1 MSTLPLYLRHEE
13 FALQIE
19 PLTQAGV
26 LQAQDVLPIDAVA
39 ERYGEQDPAVLLAAA
54 LALRAPR
61 AGHVG
66 ADLAQAPLLTKDSA
80 EEAGAAFA
88 WPELEPWLAKVRRS
102 ALVDLAALAPA
113 GDRPLV
119 LQQLSHGREL
129 LMARRLW
136 QAQAQLAKE
145 LLAMAA
151 SRPALQ
157 LTDEQIQ
164 QGLERLAL
172 TDPQTRSGV
181 ELAAR
186 QRLAIITGGPGTGK
200 TYSIK
205 CLLPVLLEHAAAL
218 GQSLDVRLAAPTG
231 KAAMRMQ
238 EGIAQDLETLATTA
252 SVRTF
257 IQGLVPQTLH
267 KLLGMRPDGS
277 ARHTRSN
284 PLTCDVIVVDEVSM
298 IDLQLMLRLLEA
310 VPAGARLILLG
321 DRDQLASVEAGT
333 VLADLLLG
341 AEHGHGAENP
351 LAGCVE
357 RYSVSKRFASAPTIA
372 AIAAD
377 LQHGAE
383 DRRVRALQLLT
394 GHAAVDHE
402 TVPDRVRWLD
412 RLLQAGAEAEKLKP
426 GVVKSALP
434 AGALAALVAPY
445 LQAPC
450 QDTPGGYVALLQA
463 ALGDGKGQAGFW
475 SDPVLQGR
483 LLDALDQYRVL
494 AVHRK
499 GPRGV
504 AGLDQALSKVI
515 REQLGKT
522 WRDVY
527 AGDLPAEL
535 GSWLGQPVLV
545 TENSYEVGLMN
556 GDIGMVLPT
565 GQNRRLQAVFRDTR
579 PGLPAVRSVPLAR
592 LPPHQGALVLTV
604 HKSQGSQFP
613 HVALVLA
620 DRDSP
625 IQTRELVY
633 TGITRAQSRLSW
645 LGSAEVLDRALKT
658 RVQRASGLAE
668 LLVG

>member
-1 MSTLPLYLRHEE
+1 MSTLPLYLRHQELA
-13 FALQIE
+13 ALIK
-19 PLTQAGV
+19 PLTDAGL
-26 LQAQDVLPIDAVA
+26 LQAQDVMPVDTVA
-39 ERYGEQDPAVLLAAA
+39 ARFGEADPAVLLAMA
-54 LALRAPR
+54 LAMRAPR

-66 ADLAQAPLLTKDSA
+66 ADLKQAPLLTQDSQD
-80 EEAGAAFA
+80 ETGVVFTWPDFA
-88 WPELEPWLAKVRRS
+88 SWQARVQQS
-102 ALVDLAALAPA
+102 GLVDPSTNLE
-113 GDRPLV
+113 GIRPFV
-119 LQQLSHGREL
+119 LQKLSDGREL

-136 QAQAQLAKE
+136 QAQAQLAE
-145 LLAMAA
+145 QLLAMAA
-151 SRPALQ
+151 SSPTLL
-157 LTDEQIQ
+157 LTGAQITA
-164 QGLERLAL
+164 GLDRLKL
-172 TDPQTRSGV
+172 TDPQTRAGV

-205 CLLPVLLEHAAAL
+205 CLLPVLLEHAVSL
-218 GQSLDVRLAAPTG
+218 GQALDVRLAAPTG
-231 KAAMRMQ
+231 KAAVRMQ
-238 EGIAQDLETLATTA
+238 EGIAQDLETLATTD
-252 SVRTF
+252 SVRSF

-277 ARHTRSN
+277 ARHNRTN

-298 IDLQLMLRLLEA
+298 VDLRLMLRLLDA
-310 VPAGARLILLG
+310 VPVGARLILLG

-333 VLADLLLG
+333 VLADLLQG
-341 AEHGHGAENP
+341 AEKAEGTGSP
-351 LAGCVE
+351 LSGCVE
-357 RYSVSKRFASAPTIA
+357 RYTVSRRFASAPTVA
-372 AIAAD
+372 VIAAD
-377 LQHGAE
+377 LQHGGPAE
-383 DRRVRALQLLT
+383 SKHALALLT
-394 GHAAVDHE
+394 GEAAVARE
-402 TVPDRVRWLD
+402 TLPDRVRWLD
-412 RLLQAGAEAEKLKP
+412 RELLTAKDAEKPKHGAGKP
-426 GVVKSALP
+426 ALP
-434 AGALAALVAPY
+434 AGALSLLVAPY
-445 LQAPC
+445 LQPQDGVAPA
-450 QDTPGGYVALLQA
+450 GYVAQLQA
-463 ALGDGKGQAGFW
+463 ALQNGKGKPGFW
-475 SDPVLQGR
+475 SDPLLRGQ

-504 AGLDQALSKVI
+504 AGLDQAMGKVI
-515 REQLGKT
+515 REALGKT
-522 WRDVY
+522 WREFY
-527 AGDLPAEL
+527 AGELPTEL

-556 GDIGMVLPT
+556 GDIGLVLPT

-579 PGLPAVRSVPLAR
+579 PGMPPLRSVPLAR

-633 TGITRAQSRLSW
+633 TGITRAQQRFSW
-645 LGSAEVLDRALKT
+645 LGSREVLAGALVA

>member
-1 MSTLPLYLRHEE
+1 MSTLPLYPAHHL
-13 FALQIE
+13 FGAQIK
-19 PLTQAGV
+19 PLTDTGL
-26 LQAQDVLPIDAVA
+26 LQAQEVLLVDAVA
-39 ERYGEQDPAVLLAAA
+39 ARYGEADPAVLLALA

-66 ADLAQAPLLTKDSA
+66 ADLTLAHLLTQDSQD
-80 EEAGAAFA
+80 GTAAPFA
-88 WPELEPWLAKVRRS
+88 WPAVGPWQLQVERS
-102 ALVDLAALAPA
+102 ALVDAADAAA
-113 GDRPLV
+113 GERPFV
-119 LQQLSHGREL
+119 LQKLSDGRSL

-136 QAQAQLAKE
+136 HAQAQLAGQ

-151 SRPALQ
+151 STPALQ
-157 LTDEQIQ
+157 LTDGQIAK
-164 QGLERLAL
+164 GLSRLKL
-172 TDPQTRSGV
+172 TDPQTCAGV
-181 ELAAR
+181 ALAAR

-205 CLLPVLLEHAAAL
+205 CLLPVLLEHAASI
-218 GQSLDVRLAAPTG
+218 GQALDVRLAAPTG
-231 KAAMRMQ
+231 KAAVRMQ
-238 EGIAQDLETLATTA
+238 EGIAQDLETLATTDE
-252 SVRTF
+252 VRSI

-277 ARHTRSN
+277 ARHNRTN

-298 IDLQLMLRLLEA
+298 VDLQLMVRLLEA
-310 VPAGARLILLG
+310 VPVGARLILLG

-341 AEHGHGAENP
+341 AERAEGAGQS
-351 LAGCVE
+351 LSGCVE
-357 RYSVSKRFASAPTIA
+357 RYTVSKRFASAPTIA

-394 GHAAVDHE
+394 GQASVAHE
-402 TVPDRVRWLD
+402 TLPDRVRWLD
-412 RLLQAGAEAEKLKP
+412 QALLTEPHAEKSKP
-426 GVVKSALP
+426 GALKQALP
-434 AGALAALVAPY
+434 AAALELLVAPY
-445 LQAPC
+445 LQLPS
-450 QDTPGGYVALLQA
+450 QTSPGGYVGSLQMALQN
-463 ALGDGKGQAGFW
+463 GKGQAEFW
-475 SDPVLQGR
+475 SSPVLQGQ

-504 AGLDQALSKVI
+504 AGLDQAMSKVI
-515 REQLGKT
+515 REALGKT
-522 WRDVY
+522 WRELY
-527 AGDLPAEL
+527 AGELPTEL

-556 GDIGMVLPT
+556 GDIGLVLPT
-565 GQNRRLQAVFRDTR
+565 GQHRKLQAVFRDTR
-579 PGLPAVRSVPLAR
+579 PGMPALRSVPLAR

-633 TGITRAQSRLSW
+633 TGITRAQQRFSW
-645 LGSAEVLDRALKT
+645 LGSREVLDRALQT